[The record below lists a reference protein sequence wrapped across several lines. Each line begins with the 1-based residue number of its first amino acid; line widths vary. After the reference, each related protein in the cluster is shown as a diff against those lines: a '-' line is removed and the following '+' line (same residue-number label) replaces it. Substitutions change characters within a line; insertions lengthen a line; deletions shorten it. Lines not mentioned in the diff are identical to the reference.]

1 MLNQT
6 LNQPIYLSNLLD
18 IQPQAQ
24 LFQTGTLTMSSNA
37 TPISPARF
45 AAALP
50 SLPLPNLH
58 FKAAELRN
66 SIAHLEYS
74 NLQLRSLAEEGDRD
88 CREAVEENR
97 ETIMRMEE
105 RIKLLKAEVE
115 GRGFRWGEG
124 GGADEEVKRSG
135 GDDER
140 EDRNG
145 AVEETA
151 ERDGG
156 NSRVGGDNGQNGRE
170 EGRRRLGDDE
180 LARRL
185 QEPMAEDMMDEDD
198 DGLHL

>member
-1 MLNQT
+1 
-6 LNQPIYLSNLLD
+6 
-18 IQPQAQ
+18 
-24 LFQTGTLTMSSNA
+24 MSSNA

-58 FKAAELRN
+58 LKAAELRN

-74 NLQLRSLAEEGDRD
+74 NHQLQPLAEEGDRD

-97 ETIMRMEE
+97 ETIARMEE
-105 RIKLLKAEVE
+105 RIELLKAEVE

-124 GGADEEVKRSG
+124 RGADEEVKRSV

-140 EDRNG
+140 EDTNG
-145 AVEETA
+145 EVEEA
-151 ERDGG
+151 VDRDEG
-156 NSRVGGDNGQNGRE
+156 NSGMIGQYQRE
-170 EGRRRLGDDE
+170 EGRRRLRE
-180 LARRL
+180 EEIMRRM
-185 QEPMAEDMMDEDD
+185 QERIAEDMMDEGD